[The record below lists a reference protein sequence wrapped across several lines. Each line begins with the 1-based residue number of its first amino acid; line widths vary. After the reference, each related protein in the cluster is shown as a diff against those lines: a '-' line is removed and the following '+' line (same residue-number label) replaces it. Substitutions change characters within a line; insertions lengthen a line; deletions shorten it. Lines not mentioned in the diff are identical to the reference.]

1 LTKAKLKSMT
11 GFGRGVAKVGD
22 VRVTVELRSVNQ
34 RFLRV
39 AVRMVPHFAS
49 IEPRVRELL
58 EGGAL
63 RGQIDAAV
71 TIEDGGAASVA
82 RPDPALVR
90 EYVKAWRKIGRELN
104 VQGEIDIGTLAAMP
118 SLFASDPRDGAS
130 DKVWPAVEKAAAKAL
145 AALNR
150 MREAEG
156 RSLGQ
161 DLKGRIAT
169 LEQAAARIGK
179 RAAGSKPEY
188 AKKLTARIEELL
200 AEIGTAGNGLV
211 TRPNLE
217 REIAFFADR
226 TDVSEELER
235 ISSHIDQFRSTLA
248 AGSPAG
254 RKLEFLVQ
262 EFQREITTLGSK
274 VADAEAGR
282 EAVDFKSELE
292 NIREQVQNL
301 E

>member
-1 LTKAKLKSMT
+1 MT
-11 GFGRGVAKVGD
+11 GFGRGAAKVGD
-22 VRVTVELRSVNQ
+22 TRATVELRSVNQ

-39 AVRMVPHFAS
+39 GVRIAS
-49 IEPRVRELL
+49 HLASLEPRVRELI
-58 EGGAL
+58 EAGAL

-71 TIEDGGAASVA
+71 TVEDSGGAAIA
-82 RPDPALVR
+82 LPDPALVGAF
-90 EYVKAWRKIGRELN
+90 VKAWRKVGSDLGVKGDVELS
-104 VQGEIDIGTLAAMP
+104 TLTAMP
-118 SLFASDPRDGAS
+118 SLFVSSSRDEAA
-130 DKVWPAVEKAAAKAL
+130 DKVWPAVEKATAKAL
-145 AALNR
+145 AALNK
-150 MREAEG
+150 MRETEG
-156 RSLGQ
+156 KSLGH
-161 DLKGRIAT
+161 DLKSRVNT

-179 RAAGSKPEY
+179 RADIAKPDY
-188 AKKLTARIEELL
+188 AKKLKTRVEELL

-211 TRPNLE
+211 SRANLE

-235 ISSHIDQFRSTLA
+235 ISSHIDQFRSTLTE
-248 AGSPAG
+248 GSPAG

-282 EAVDFKSELE
+282 EAVEFKSELE
-292 NIREQVQNL
+292 KIREQVQNL

>member
-1 LTKAKLKSMT
+1 MT

-22 VRVTVELRSVNQ
+22 VRATVELRSVNQ

-39 AVRMVPHFAS
+39 SVRTAPHLTAL
-49 IEPRVRELL
+49 EPRVRELL
-58 EGGAL
+58 EAGAL

-71 TIEDGGAASVA
+71 TVEDGGTAAVA

-90 EYVKAWRKIGRELN
+90 EYVKAWRKVGREVN
-104 VQGEIDIGTLAAMP
+104 VQGDIELGTLAAMP
-118 SLFASDPRDGAS
+118 SLFVSHSHDEAA
-130 DKVWPAVEKAAAKAL
+130 DKVRPAVEKAVAKAL
-145 AALNR
+145 VALNR
-150 MREAEG
+150 MRETEG
-156 RSLGQ
+156 KSLGQ
-161 DLKGRIAT
+161 DLKGRIGT
-169 LEQAAARIGK
+169 LEAAAARIGK
-179 RAAGSKPEY
+179 RADAAKPEY
-188 AKKLTARIEELL
+188 AKKLKARVEELL

-211 TRPNLE
+211 TRANLE

-235 ISSHIDQFRSTLA
+235 IRSHISQFRSA
-248 AGSPAG
+248 FSEGSPAG

-274 VADAEAGR
+274 VADGEAGR
-282 EAVDFKSELE
+282 EAVEFKSELE
-292 NIREQVQNL
+292 KIREQVQNL

>member
-1 LTKAKLKSMT
+1 MT

-22 VRVTVELRSVNQ
+22 VRSTVELRSVNQ

-39 AVRMVPHFAS
+39 GVRAAPHLAAL
-49 IEPRVRELL
+49 EPRVRELL
-58 EGGAL
+58 EAGAL
-63 RGQIDAAV
+63 RGQIDAAITV
-71 TIEDGGAASVA
+71 EDGGTAPVA

-90 EYVKAWRKIGRELN
+90 EYVKAWRKVGRELR
-104 VQGEIDIGTLAAMP
+104 VQGDIELGTLAAMP
-118 SLFASDPRDGAS
+118 ALFVSHSHDEAAENAR
-130 DKVWPAVEKAAAKAL
+130 PAVEKATAKAL

-150 MREAEG
+150 MRETEG
-156 RSLGQ
+156 KSLGQ
-161 DLKGRIAT
+161 DLKARIGT
-169 LEQAAARIGK
+169 IEQAAARIGK
-179 RAAGSKPEY
+179 RADAAKPEY
-188 AKKLTARIEELL
+188 AKKLKARVEELL
-200 AEIGTAGNGLV
+200 AEIGAAGNGLL
-211 TRPNLE
+211 TRANLE

-235 ISSHIDQFRSTLA
+235 IRSHIDQFRSALSE
-248 AGSPAG
+248 GSPAG

-282 EAVDFKSELE
+282 EAVEFKSELE
-292 NIREQVQNL
+292 KIREQVQNL

>member
-1 LTKAKLKSMT
+1 MT
-11 GFGRGVAKVGD
+11 GFGRGVAKLGD
-22 VRVTVELRSVNQ
+22 VRATVELRSVNQ

-39 AVRMVPHFAS
+39 GVRMPSHLAAL
-49 IEPRVRELL
+49 EPRVREIL
-58 EGGAL
+58 EAGAL

-71 TIEDGGAASVA
+71 TVEDGGVAAVA
-82 RPDPALVR
+82 RPDMTLVR
-90 EYVKAWRKIGRELN
+90 GYVEAWREVGQRLGIQGDIEL
-104 VQGEIDIGTLAAMP
+104 GTLAAMP
-118 SLFASDPRDGAS
+118 SLFASSSHDEAAEKTR
-130 DKVWPAVEKAAAKAL
+130 PAVEKATGKAL

-156 RSLGQ
+156 KSLGQ
-161 DLKGRIAT
+161 DLKTRIGT
-169 LEQAAARIGK
+169 LEQAAARIGT
-179 RAAGSKPEY
+179 RAAAAKPDF
-188 AKKLTARIEELL
+188 AKKLKARVEELL
-200 AEIGTAGNGLV
+200 AEISSAGNGLV
-211 TRPNLE
+211 TRANLE

-235 ISSHIDQFRSTLA
+235 ISSHIDQFRSGLA
-248 AGSPAG
+248 EGSPAG

-282 EAVDFKSELE
+282 EAVEFKSELE
-292 NIREQVQNL
+292 KIREQVQNL

>member
-1 LTKAKLKSMT
+1 MT
-11 GFGRGVAKVGD
+11 GFGRGAAKVGD
-22 VRVTVELRSVNQ
+22 SRATVELRSVNQ

-39 AVRMVPHFAS
+39 SVRIAS
-49 IEPRVRELL
+49 HLASLEPRVRELL
-58 EGGAL
+58 EAGAL

-71 TIEDGGAASVA
+71 TVEDSSGAAIA
-82 RPDPALVR
+82 RPDPALVGA
-90 EYVKAWRKIGRELN
+90 YVKAWRKVGSDLGVSGDIEL
-104 VQGEIDIGTLAAMP
+104 GMLAAMP
-118 SLFASDPRDGAS
+118 SLFVSSSRDEAA

-150 MREAEG
+150 MRETEG
-156 RSLGQ
+156 KSLGQ
-161 DLKGRIAT
+161 DLKNRINT

-179 RAAGSKPEY
+179 RADIAKPNY
-188 AKKLTARIEELL
+188 AKKLKARVEELL
-200 AEIGTAGNGLV
+200 AEIGTVGNGLV
-211 TRPNLE
+211 SRANLE

-235 ISSHIDQFRSTLA
+235 IRSHTDQFRSTLA
-248 AGSPAG
+248 EGSPAG

-282 EAVDFKSELE
+282 EAVEFKSELE
-292 NIREQVQNL
+292 KIREQVQNL

>member
-1 LTKAKLKSMT
+1 MT

-22 VRVTVELRSVNQ
+22 VRATVELRSVNQ

-39 AVRMVPHFAS
+39 SVRTAS
-49 IEPRVRELL
+49 HLAAIEPRVRELL

-71 TIEDGGAASVA
+71 TVEDGGTAAVA
-82 RPDPALVR
+82 RPDPGLVR
-90 EYVKAWRKIGRELN
+90 DYVKAWRKIGRDLKIQGDVELR
-104 VQGEIDIGTLAAMP
+104 DLAAMP
-118 SLFASDPRDGAS
+118 SLFVSNSHDDAAE
-130 DKVWPAVEKAAAKAL
+130 KVWPAVEKAATKAL
-145 AALNR
+145 AALNK
-150 MREAEG
+150 MRETEG
-156 RSLGQ
+156 KSLAQ
-161 DLKGRIAT
+161 DLRSRIAT

-188 AKKLTARIEELL
+188 AKKLKGRVEELL

-211 TRPNLE
+211 TRANLE

-235 ISSHIDQFRSTLA
+235 ISSHIDQFLSGLA
-248 AGSPAG
+248 EGSPAG

-282 EAVDFKSELE
+282 EAVEFKSELE
-292 NIREQVQNL
+292 KIREQVQNL